1 MLKWVPQ
8 SLNKYSDHLCKLAYT
23 RKISTWQHSNILDWL
38 SDLDPGALICTF
50 DGSFKSKL
58 NLGSWGYTIK
68 WQKRGQRSR
77 MLLERAESSQHIGDS
92 FVAETHAAYNL
103 ISDLFV
109 MFQHIQFDVWFLVA
123 KLLRF
128 SFVLLH
134 KRSSLFFV
142 THVVQ
147 YSSSLSQITTF
158 YHSLLN
164 HLRQEDRWVYLDVES
179 TFIVHLVLAQMVLA
193 NW

>member
-1 MLKWVPQ
+1 MLSGGTKCDVPFLNVAIDKLHELRQSNRIKPPIRLPMLKWVPR
-8 SLNKYSDHLCKLAYT
+8 SLIKYSDHLCKLAYT

-77 MLLERAESSQHIGDS
+77 TLLERAESSQHIGDS

-109 MFQHIQFDVWFLVA
+109 MFQHIQFDV
-123 KLLRF
+123 
-128 SFVLLH
+128 
-134 KRSSLFFV
+134 
-142 THVVQ
+142 
-147 YSSSLSQITTF
+147 
-158 YHSLLN
+158 
-164 HLRQEDRWVYLDVES
+164 
-179 TFIVHLVLAQMVLA
+179 
-193 NW
+193 